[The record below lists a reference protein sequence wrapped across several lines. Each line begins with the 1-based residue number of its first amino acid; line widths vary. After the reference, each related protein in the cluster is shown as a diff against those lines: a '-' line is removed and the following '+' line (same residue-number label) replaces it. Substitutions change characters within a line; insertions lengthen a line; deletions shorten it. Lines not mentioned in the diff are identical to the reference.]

1 MTALTDCASLLSQA
15 MVIAGEAFGMSKK
28 ALVRTGYDKT
38 TAHTIK
44 KLADIY
50 YGRCGAPRK
59 QERTRKKAVTSG
71 CSFASLKAIERF
83 VAKLPKKHAWTIREA
98 LVPFGRDI
106 TQINAEGARLIQDYT
121 QAENPEKKLTYL
133 SLIHI

>member
-1 MTALTDCASLLSQA
+1 MTALTDCAVFLSQA

-38 TAHTIK
+38 TAHTIH
-44 KLADIY
+44 KLAGIY

-59 QERTRKKAVTSG
+59 QERSREKATDAG

-83 VAKLPKKHAWTIREA
+83 VAKLPKSMRG
-98 LVPFGRDI
+98 PS
-106 TQINAEGARLIQDYT
+106 ARPWFPMDGT
-121 QAENPEKKLTYL
+121 SPRLTPKARV
-133 SLIHI
+133 